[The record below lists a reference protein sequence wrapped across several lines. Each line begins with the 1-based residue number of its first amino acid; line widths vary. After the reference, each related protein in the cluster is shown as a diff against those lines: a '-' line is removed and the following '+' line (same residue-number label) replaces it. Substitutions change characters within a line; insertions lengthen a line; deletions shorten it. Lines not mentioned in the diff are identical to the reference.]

1 MKSFLTFL
9 KWTKINVQNWVAEN
23 VLTEK
28 KFLHDIEILWSQF
41 KPEKIILL

>member
-1 MKSFLTFL
+1 MKSFLAFQ

-23 VLTEK
+23 FLTEK
-28 KFLHDIEILWSQF
+28 FFRYDIENLWSQF